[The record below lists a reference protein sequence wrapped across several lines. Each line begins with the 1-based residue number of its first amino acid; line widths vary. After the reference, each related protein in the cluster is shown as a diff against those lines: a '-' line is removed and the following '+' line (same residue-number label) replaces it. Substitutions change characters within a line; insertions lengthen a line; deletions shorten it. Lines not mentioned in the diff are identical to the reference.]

1 MQPVLAAVEWS
12 RGIEDAWARV
22 AVFVPKFIG
31 FLAVLL
37 IGYVVAKAIAKIADK
52 ALERVGFDEAVERG
66 GVKKA
71 LARSQ
76 YDASSL
82 VAKVVFYAL
91 FLLVLQ
97 MAFGVFGANPVS
109 DLLTGVIA
117 YLPKVAVA
125 IIIIVVASAVAAGVK
140 EIVEASLGGLS
151 YGRGLAVAASAAIV
165 AIGFFAAL
173 SQLEIAPAIVNG
185 LFYAALAVIVGSTV
199 IAVGGGGIQPM
210 RQQWEKALAK
220 VSDEAPAIRQESEGS
235 KQRIQQRAEER
246 KQQVADL
253 RQPQPSSSGRG
264 RSGAD
269 GNNHRS
275 S

>member
-1 MQPVLAAVEWS
+1 MQPVLAAIEWS

-22 AVFVPKFIG
+22 AVFVPKFLG

-37 IGYVVAKAIAKIADK
+37 IGYMVAKAIAKIADK

-71 LARSQ
+71 LERSQ

-97 MAFGVFGANPVS
+97 MAFGVFGTNPVS
-109 DLLTGVIA
+109 DLLTSVVA

-125 IIIIVVASAVAAGVK
+125 IIIVVVASAVAAAVK

-151 YGRGLAVAASAAIV
+151 YGRGLAMAASAAIV

-185 LFYAALAVIVGSTV
+185 LFYAALAIIVGSTV

-210 RQQWEKALAK
+210 RQQWEHALAK
-220 VSDEAPAIRQESEGS
+220 VSDEAPRMREQTQGAKE
-235 KQRIQQRAEER
+235 RIEQRAEQR

-253 RQPQPSSSGRG
+253 RDGPQTTANPRQ
-264 RSGAD
+264 
-269 GNNHRS
+269 
-275 S
+275 